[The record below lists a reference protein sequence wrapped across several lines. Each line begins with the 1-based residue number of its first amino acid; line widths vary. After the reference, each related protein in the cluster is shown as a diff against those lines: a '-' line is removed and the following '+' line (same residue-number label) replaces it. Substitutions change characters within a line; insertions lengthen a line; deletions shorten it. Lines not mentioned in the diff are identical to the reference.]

1 MAFRLPRL
9 PFNWKEQPQLFER
22 YWDETLS
29 NLEKTLNAI
38 LDIPLIEQAVADAQA
53 AAAAAQG
60 AADTAQSAVDG
71 QASETSLVNSYT
83 NGFVGSLIS
92 ADSAGNVTIASH
104 TRVYGNPTLN
114 PNRSITGATFSTT
127 GGAGDIIRVY
137 YDDPT
142 RAGGAVTY
150 QYTVDPAAGPVQ
162 TGNRHSVGAV
172 KIPAA
177 GSQDGNYIRPPGYI
191 ALQ

>member
-9 PFNWKEQPQLFER
+9 PFNWREQPQLFER

-29 NLEKTLNAI
+29 NIEKTLNAI
-38 LDIPLIEQAVADAQA
+38 LDIPLIEQAVAAAQA
-53 AAAAAQG
+53 AAAAAQD
-60 AADTAQSAVDG
+60 AANTAQSAVDG
-71 QASETSLVNSYT
+71 QSSEMSLVNSYT

-92 ADSAGNVTIASH
+92 ASSSGDITIASH

-114 PNRSITGATFSTT
+114 PNRSVTGATFSTT
-127 GGAGDIIRVY
+127 AVSGDIVRVY
-137 YDDPT
+137 YDDPS
-142 RAGGAVTY
+142 RSGGAVTY
-150 QYTVDPAAGPVQ
+150 QYTVDPADGPVQ

-172 KIPAA
+172 VIPAA

-191 ALQ
+191 NL